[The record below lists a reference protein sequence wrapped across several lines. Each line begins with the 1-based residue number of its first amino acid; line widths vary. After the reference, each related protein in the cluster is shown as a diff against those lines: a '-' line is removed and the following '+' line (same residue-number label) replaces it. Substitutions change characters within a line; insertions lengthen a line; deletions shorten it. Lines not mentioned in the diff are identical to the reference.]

1 MNAPA
6 ASDFDAK
13 LLSTTAADALAS
25 LSLAGAKA
33 PQLVEAWV
41 KTGNAAAV
49 AEAAERADGGARK
62 AARRGLNVLK
72 ARGIAVPEPTRVSA
86 VAGSKAAEQTEAFM
100 LAPDSMGNVLLAI
113 SARSLTSRGKVVFVY
128 LNDAAGVHRVDVG
141 DVSQSQLKESL
152 AKALPGARYK
162 AVSVPVDWAR
172 RRIADARARHAAS
185 NVPEPLGFARAK
197 DLLEP
202 VPPEPVAHPFDAE
215 GLELSTEDAAE
226 MVKDSASLHGLPEL
240 QGWFPEKGAVEEVF
254 AYVGK
259 SLAEAG
265 HDPAQEPPAEAMRDT
280 LAEQIA
286 AATDR
291 YFTPERRAQ
300 LIAALKDAALSVLS
314 RDGEE
319 KALQVAALAKVVGEA
334 GLITNPP
341 RDIPFLRGY
350 FEKAVSLLAMQN
362 QGRIRIPMPPRSPDA
377 AGAAPDA
384 GDAGDAPAAD
394 APTP

>member
-6 ASDFDAK
+6 ASDFDAE
-13 LLSTTAADALAS
+13 LLSTTASGALAS
-25 LSLAGAKA
+25 LSRAGTKA

-41 KTGNAAAV
+41 KAGNAAAV
-49 AEAAERADGGARK
+49 AEAAEHAEGVARK

-72 ARGIAVPEPTRVSA
+72 ARGIAVPEKTNVIA
-86 VAGSKAAEQTEAFM
+86 VAGGKAAEQTEAFM
-100 LAPDSMGNVLLAI
+100 LAPDSSGNVLLAI
-113 SARSLTSRGKVVFVY
+113 TTRSLTSRGKVAFVY

-141 DVSQSQLKESL
+141 ELSQSQLKDAL

-162 AVSVPVDWAR
+162 AVAVPVDWAR
-172 RRIADARARHAAS
+172 RRIADARARHVQS

-202 VPPEPVAHPFDAE
+202 VPNDAVPHPFDAE
-215 GLELSTEDAAE
+215 GLELSTEDATE
-226 MVKDSASLHGLPEL
+226 MVKDSAKLHGLPEL

-254 AYVGK
+254 AHVGQA
-259 SLAEAG
+259 LADAG

-300 LIAALKDAALSVLS
+300 LVAALKDAALSVLA

-319 KALQVAALAKVVGEA
+319 QALQLSALAKVVGEA

-362 QGRIRIPMPPRSPDA
+362 QGRIRIPMPPRAPEEASATASTDA
-377 AGAAPDA
+377 AAAP
-384 GDAGDAPAAD
+384 AP
-394 APTP
+394 